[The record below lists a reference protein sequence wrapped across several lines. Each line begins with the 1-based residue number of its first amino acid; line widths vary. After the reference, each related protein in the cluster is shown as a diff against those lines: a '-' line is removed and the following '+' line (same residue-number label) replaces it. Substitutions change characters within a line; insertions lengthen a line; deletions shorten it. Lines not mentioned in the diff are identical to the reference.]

1 MTCPFKALMEYV
13 LLVPARMVSL
23 TSMYVPFGSNR
34 IGKVPR
40 FLGNGVD
47 VKTGN
52 GGGVSVGNSELGS
65 DVDVVRVSG
74 IRVRGKSGGSV
85 PESGTDAAGVITSTS
100 NEHAERLISKKKNK
114 NLYRMVCS
122 LSII

>member
-1 MTCPFKALMEYV
+1 MTCLFKALMEYV
-13 LLVPARMVSL
+13 LLVPARMVSV

-40 FLGNGVD
+40 FLGKGVD

-52 GGGVSVGNSELGS
+52 GGGISVDNSELGN

-74 IRVRGKSGGSV
+74 VRVEGESGVSV
-85 PESGTDAAGVITSTS
+85 PDSGIDAAGVITSTS

-114 NLYRMVCS
+114 KLYRMVCS